1 MFKPL
6 SCALALALAPFATPA
21 LADTKASL
29 DIPYQE
35 FTLSNGLRVVV
46 HEDRKAPIVAVNVWY
61 HVGSKNELP
70 GRTGFAHLFEHL
82 MFQGSENYR
91 DEFFKP
97 FEKVGATEQNGTT
110 NFDRTNYFQNVPTTA
125 IDTAL
130 WMESD
135 RMGHFLGAI
144 DQKTL
149 DEQRGVVQNEKRQGE
164 NSPYGKEFE
173 RMLLGIFPEG
183 HPYRWEVIGSMDDLN
198 AATVEDVKAWFKTW
212 YGPSN
217 TVIVLAGDIDLATA
231 KAKMQQYFGA
241 IPPGGPLAKKSL
253 HTVQLDAPKRDVA
266 YDRVAQT
273 RVSRVWGSAAA
284 TQDDADD
291 LNLLARALGGG
302 KTSRLYKRLVQ
313 DEQLVSDVSVFNY
326 GLEIAGL
333 FLVSADLNPGTDA
346 ARVEAIFDEELNKLL
361 ADKTGITDDELQR
374 AATVLEAGFLR
385 GAERIGGFGGKSD
398 ILAECTVYTGSPDC
412 YKKSLALMSSA
423 TPARVKAAGKKWLT
437 PNHFTL
443 ITKPFADFKAETE
456 TVDRSKGVP
465 EPTQFPDLKFPNIQR
480 AKLNNGIE
488 VVLAE
493 RNETPVVQMRMLFD
507 AGFAADQ
514 GRKLGTSSFTLN
526 MLDEGTTTLNTTQI
540 AERAEALGMQL
551 STSNSLDSSSASMS
565 ALSRNLEASLKL
577 YADVVRN
584 PSFAADAMA
593 RIKKQTLAQIAQEKT
608 EPNSIAIRTIAPLLY
623 GNEHPYGIPLTG
635 SGTEQSVESITET
648 DLKAFYQ
655 AAIRPD
661 NARIVV
667 SGAITLEQAV
677 AALNKAFGDWKA
689 PSVAKVSKTLAEVPS
704 LSKPRLYLLDKPNA
718 EQSMIIA
725 GNLVPGTGSP
735 QRQQLQTANGVFGG
749 EFTARINMNLREDK
763 HWAYG
768 AYSFAIDTFGQS
780 PLIAQ
785 ASVQTDKTAESMQEL
800 LREFKEFSSTRGPSE
815 EEIAKIKGNDVR
827 SLPGRY
833 ETSNSVLSALSDI
846 VVNKRADNYVQT
858 LKASIEAQSN
868 ADITAAA
875 ARHYRPEQLTWVV
888 VGDLAKIEAGIRK
901 LGFEQIQVLDA
912 NGKVVR

>member
-6 SCALALALAPFATPA
+6 SCALALAISATSA
-21 LADTKASL
+21 AQTVLE
-29 DIPYQE
+29 IPYQE

-110 NFDRTNYFQNVPTTA
+110 NFDRTNYFQNVPSTA

-173 RMLLGIFPEG
+173 RVLLGIFPEG

-198 AATVEDVKAWFKTW
+198 AATVDDVKTWFKTW

-253 HTVQLDAPKRDVA
+253 HTVQLDVAKRDIT

-284 TQDDADD
+284 TQADSDD
-291 LNLLARALGGG
+291 LNLLARVLGGG

-333 FLVSADLNPGTDA
+333 FFISADLNPGTDA

-361 ADKTGITDDELQR
+361 DDKSGITSAELQR

-398 ILAECTVYTGSPDC
+398 ILAECTVYFGSPDC
-412 YKKSLALMSSA
+412 YKKSLMTMSTA
-423 TPARVKAAGKKWLT
+423 TPARVKAAGKRWLT
-437 PNHFTL
+437 PHHFTL

-465 EPTQFPDLKFPNIQR
+465 EPTQFPDLKFPTLQR

-514 GRKLGTSSFTLN
+514 GRKLGTSSFALN
-526 MLDEGTTTLNTTQI
+526 MLDEGTTTLSTTQI

-551 STSNSLDSSSASMS
+551 STANSLDSSSASMS
-565 ALSRNLEASLKL
+565 ALSRNLDASLQL
-577 YADVVRN
+577 YGDVIRN
-584 PSFAADAMA
+584 PSFSADAMA

-635 SGTEQSVESITET
+635 SGTEQSVESIAAA
-648 DLKAFYQ
+648 DLQAFYQ

-667 SGAITLEQAV
+667 SGAISLDQAV
-677 AALNKAFGDWKA
+677 AALNKVFGDWKA
-689 PSVAKVSKTLAEVPS
+689 PGVAKVSKTLPEVPV

-725 GNLVPGTGSP
+725 GTLVPGTGSA

-768 AYSFAIDTFGQS
+768 AYSFAIDSFGQS

-800 LREFKEFSSTRGPSE
+800 LREFKEYSGIRGPSAD
-815 EEIAKIKGNDVR
+815 EIAKIKGNEVR

-846 VVNKRADNYVQT
+846 VVNNRPDNYVQT
-858 LKASIEAQSN
+858 LKASIEAQSD
-868 ADITAAA
+868 ADVTAAA
-875 ARHYRPEQLTWVV
+875 KRHYTPDQLTWVV
-888 VGDLAKIEAGIRK
+888 VGDLAKIETGIRK
-901 LGFEQIQVLDA
+901 LGFEQIQVLDP
-912 NGKVVR
+912 NGKVIR